1 MACTAG
7 GPGMEA
13 FDWGS
18 LRGSPLS
25 LHLPSFIY
33 LFSYS
38 VDLSS
43 LSVGIFGGE
52 GGTTLPFM
60 SGTSR
65 VVYRLIL
72 FLATACGA

>member
-1 MACTAG
+1 
-7 GPGMEA
+7 MEA

-43 LSVGIFGGE
+43 LSVGIFGGGGGHHPSVRE
-52 GGTTLPFM
+52 GD
-60 SGTSR
+60 
-65 VVYRLIL
+65 
-72 FLATACGA
+72 